1 MAYIS
6 GSEEKR
12 RIAEKEPEKLQEEI
26 NARAKEL
33 GLRGLQ
39 PLQNQSQY
47 QQLEDLKN
55 NSEKIKEQMGISAEE
70 RKKKRKQ
77 EFEDSRYKRWKEA
90 ERRYFEKKERQA
102 KEAYEKRK
110 ITL

>member
-6 GSEEKR
+6 GSEEKK
-12 RIAEKEPEKLQEEI
+12 RIAEKDREKLQEEI

-33 GLRGLQ
+33 GLRGIK

-55 NSEKIKEQMGISAEE
+55 NSEKIKEQMGLADEE
-70 RKKKRKQ
+70 RKKKKKQ

-90 ERRYFEKKERQA
+90 EKRYFEKKKRQQ

-110 ITL
+110 IVL